1 MKMFDLKGTV
11 SAMNKPNIVS
21 LLNSIELYRGKTLP
35 VNKVKKLDMLKAM
48 ARRSSVV
55 MSNQIGNVYID
66 EDRESAIF
74 VKNAQPETLQ
84 EHMLKGYSNALDLI
98 DEVYKYQT
106 LDRSFV
112 STLHYYIYKD
122 YNPDFGGRYK
132 DSINYIQESM
142 PDGSFKTIF
151 VSSAPEEV
159 VMLLDNLIYQ
169 FNMCAADEECNKLIL
184 IAAFMLDFMCIHPYN
199 HGNGRVSRLLLHF
212 LLKKYG
218 YDIDDYFAISYLTK
232 QHLGEYIDSF
242 KSSSEGWHE
251 NENDYEPFVTFYLKR
266 VLEAYRKL
274 DYMLEVNE
282 SDSQAKDKVLK
293 VVVDS
298 ATPISKT
305 VVLRV
310 LYSLGKVTVEKA
322 LNQLVDEGRI
332 QLITRGR
339 YSKYFRIQEKT
350 I

>member
-1 MKMFDLKGTV
+1 MRMFDLKGTV
-11 SAMNKPNIVS
+11 LAMNKPNVVS
-21 LLNSIELYRGKTLP
+21 LLNSIELYKGKTLA
-35 VNKVKKLDMLKAM
+35 VKEVKKLETLKAM
-48 ARRSSVV
+48 ARRSAAV
-55 MSNQIGNVYID
+55 MSNQIGNVYIT
-66 EDRESAIF
+66 EERESAIF
-74 VKNAQPETLQ
+74 MRGSHPQTLQ
-84 EHMLKGYSNALDLI
+84 EHMVMGYSNALDLI
-98 DEVYKYQT
+98 NEVYKYQT

-122 YNPDFGGRYK
+122 YNPEFGGHYK

-184 IAAFMLDFMCIHPYN
+184 IAAFMFDFMCIHPYN
-199 HGNGRVSRLLLHF
+199 HGNGRVSRLLLSF

-218 YDIDDYFAISYLTK
+218 YDIDDYFAIAYLMK
-232 QHLGEYIDSF
+232 QHLGEYIDAF
-242 KSSSEGWHE
+242 KTSGQGWHD
-251 NENDYEPFVTFYLKR
+251 NENDYEPFIVFILKR
-266 VLEAYRKL
+266 ILEAYRKL
-274 DYMLEVNE
+274 DYILEVNAMKTTSE
-282 SDSQAKDKVLK
+282 EKVLK

-310 LYSLGKVTVEKA
+310 LYALSKVTVEKA
-322 LNQLVDEGRI
+322 LARLVDEGRI
-332 QLITRGR
+332 QLITKGR
-339 YSKYFRIQEKT
+339 YSKYFRV
-350 I
+350 

>member
-1 MKMFDLKGTV
+1 MFDLKGTV
-11 SAMNKPNIVS
+11 LALNKPSVVS
-21 LLNSIELYRGKTLP
+21 LLNSIELYKGKTLP
-35 VNKVKKLDMLKAM
+35 VNEVKKLDVLKAM
-48 ARRSSVV
+48 ARRSSVIY
-55 MSNQIGNVYID
+55 SSQIGNVYIS

-74 VKNAQPETLQ
+74 VRNSAPQSRE
-84 EHMLKGYSNALDLI
+84 EWMIKGYNNALDLI

-122 YNPDFGGRYK
+122 YNPEFGGRYK

-142 PDGSFKTIF
+142 PDGSFNTIF
-151 VSSAPEEV
+151 VSAAPEQV
-159 VMLLDNLIYQ
+159 VILLDNLIYQ
-169 FNMCAADEECNKLIL
+169 FNQLAMDEECNKLLL
-184 IAAFMLDFMCIHPYN
+184 ISAFMFDFMCIHPYN

-218 YDIDDYFAISYLTK
+218 YDVDDYFAISYLMK
-232 QHLGEYIDSF
+232 QHLGEYIDAF
-242 KSSSEGWHE
+242 KLSSAGWHD
-251 NENDYEPFVTFYLKR
+251 NEADYEPFVTFILKR

-274 DYMLEVNE
+274 DYILEVNKLDCTSE
-282 SDSQAKDKVLK
+282 EKVLK

-310 LYSLGKVTVEKA
+310 LYPISKVTVEKA
-322 LNQLVDEGRI
+322 LAKLVDEGRI
-332 QLITRGR
+332 QLITKGR
-339 YSKYFRIQEKT
+339 YSKYFRV
-350 I
+350 

>member
-11 SAMNKPNIVS
+11 LALNKPSVVS
-21 LLNSIELYRGKTLP
+21 LLNSIELYKGKTLP
-35 VNKVKKLDMLKAM
+35 VNEVKKLDVLKAM
-48 ARRSSVV
+48 ARRSSVIY
-55 MSNQIGNVYID
+55 SSQIGNVYIS

-74 VKNAQPETLQ
+74 VRNSAPQSRE
-84 EHMLKGYSNALDLI
+84 EWMIKGYNNALDLI

-122 YNPDFGGRYK
+122 YNPEFGGRYK

-142 PDGSFKTIF
+142 PDGSFNTIF
-151 VSSAPEEV
+151 VSAAPEQV
-159 VMLLDNLIYQ
+159 VILLDNLIYQ
-169 FNMCAADEECNKLIL
+169 FNQLAMDEECNKLLL
-184 IAAFMLDFMCIHPYN
+184 ISAFMFDFMCIHPYN

-218 YDIDDYFAISYLTK
+218 YDVDDYFAISYLMK
-232 QHLGEYIDSF
+232 QHLGEYIDAF
-242 KSSSEGWHE
+242 KLSSAGWHD
-251 NENDYEPFVTFYLKR
+251 NEADYEPFVTFILKR

-274 DYMLEVNE
+274 DYILEVNKLDCTSE
-282 SDSQAKDKVLK
+282 EKVLK

-310 LYSLGKVTVEKA
+310 LYPISKVTVEKA
-322 LNQLVDEGRI
+322 LAKLVDEGRI
-332 QLITRGR
+332 QLITKGR
-339 YSKYFRIQEKT
+339 YSKYFRV
-350 I
+350 

>member
-11 SAMNKPNIVS
+11 LALNKPNIVS
-21 LLNSIELYRGKTLP
+21 LLNSIELYKGKTLP
-35 VNKVKKLDMLKAM
+35 VNGVKKLDVLKAM
-48 ARRSSVV
+48 ARRSGVV

-74 VKNAQPETLQ
+74 VKGSAPQSLQ
-84 EHMLKGYSNALDLI
+84 EYMLCGYSNALDLI

-132 DSINYIQESM
+132 DSINYIQEAM
-142 PDGSFKTIF
+142 PDGSFNTIF
-151 VSSAPEEV
+151 VSAAPEEV
-159 VMLLDNLIYQ
+159 VVLLDNLIYQ
-169 FNMCAADEECNKLIL
+169 FNMCAQDEECNKLLL

-218 YDIDDYFAISYLTK
+218 YDVDEYFSIAYLMK
-232 QHLGEYIDSF
+232 QHLGEYIDAF
-242 KSSSEGWHE
+242 KLSSQGWHD
-251 NENDYEPFVTFYLKR
+251 NENDYEPFVAFYLKR
-266 VLEAYRKL
+266 ILEAYRKV
-274 DYMLEVNE
+274 DYMLEVNGM
-282 SDSQAKDKVLK
+282 DSTSEEKVLK

-310 LYSLGKVTVEKA
+310 LYALSKVTVEKA
-322 LNQLVDEGRI
+322 LMKLVDEGKI
-332 QLITRGR
+332 QLITKGR
-339 YSKYFRIQEKT
+339 YSKYFRV
-350 I
+350 